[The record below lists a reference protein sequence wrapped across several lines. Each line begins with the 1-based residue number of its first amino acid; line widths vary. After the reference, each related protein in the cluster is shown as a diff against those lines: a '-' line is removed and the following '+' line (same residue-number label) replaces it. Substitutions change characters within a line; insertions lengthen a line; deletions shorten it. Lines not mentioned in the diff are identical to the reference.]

1 MCLTTC
7 YTITWS
13 KKINGLASLYKTS
26 TAKCFGLRK
35 LSLLSCSNGFGGCS
49 GYFGCLGC
57 FGGCGGG
64 IGRCGD
70 CGGGCCLI
78 V

>member
-1 MCLTTC
+1 M
-7 YTITWS
+7 
-13 KKINGLASLYKTS
+13 
-26 TAKCFGLRK
+26 
-35 LSLLSCSNGFGGCS
+35 FGGCS

-64 IGRCGD
+64 IGCCGA
-70 CGGGCCLI
+70 CGGGWGDGCCLI